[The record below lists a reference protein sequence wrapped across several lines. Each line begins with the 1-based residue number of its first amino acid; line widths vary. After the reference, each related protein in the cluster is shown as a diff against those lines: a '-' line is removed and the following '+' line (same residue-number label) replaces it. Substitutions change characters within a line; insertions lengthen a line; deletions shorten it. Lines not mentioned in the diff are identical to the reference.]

1 MITIKAYTV
10 PKKTNNTS
18 SGQTSGGGGGTT
30 IVNTS
35 DADNWFYYN
44 DDYDAVCCRH
54 NFYSVGSVTANGAPE
69 EDIQRDDIVDN
80 LDSTETNKALSANM
94 GRVLKSLIDAITT
107 TQGGQ
112 AVITIDWSNITNK
125 PSTFAPSA
133 HTHNISD
140 VNNLANT
147 ISTQNS
153 AISDMESDIDSHINN
168 QNLHLTDSQRT
179 KLGCMTRAQFA
190 KLATLTNM
198 IDIDTN
204 SATITVNGSI
214 NTSNDVTARV

>member
-10 PKKTNNTS
+10 PKKTNI
-18 SGQTSGGGGGTT
+18 TSGEESSGGGGTT
-30 IVNTS
+30 IVNNS
-35 DADNWFYYN
+35 EADNWFYYN

-69 EDIQRDDIVDN
+69 EDVQRDDIVDN

-153 AISDMESDIDSHINN
+153 AISDMESDLDTHINN